1 MIRKM
6 VDVLTLQHKHTLLS
20 ENILGGLQKLS
31 LRRNVQNV
39 LINNDVIP
47 WLLSALQDPDSLT
60 DYALEYSVALL
71 MNLCL
76 RVAGK
81 KRCTRNPEKVLKL
94 LTDLLGFDNQEI
106 RQYING
112 TLYSI
117 LALPSFKEAAS
128 AMCLEEVLNCYLED
142 ESHDQHQLRFIL
154 KQLNVTREEGKTDD
168 DVVSDEDDEEED
180 EEGDAVETEC
190 EKQESIHA
198 LEDEEEGEQLLTNN
212 YTEFVIESDKHHKQN
227 RTPHDGPLTRPTTP
241 RRGSSGNIKSNSA
254 PLLTSKQTFDVT
266 QHERPHT
273 TSSKNKLTDE
283 QQAKY
288 GNKKIASFKEAF
300 SSRPKIPRS
309 PNVSNL
315 SRFKSNP

>member
-6 VDVLTLQHKHTLLS
+6 VDVLTSQHQHTLLS

-47 WLLSALQDPDSLT
+47 WLLTALQDPDSLT

-128 AMCLEEVLNCYLED
+128 AMCLEDMLKCYLED

-154 KQLNVTREEGKTDD
+154 KQLKVGNEEGKSDED
-168 DVVSDEDDEEED
+168 IVSDEDEDEDD

-190 EKQESIHA
+190 EKQESVVA
-198 LEDEEEGEQLLTNN
+198 TDDEEDGEQLLTNR
-212 YTEFVIESDKHHKQN
+212 YTEFMIEHKQNKQN

-241 RRGSSGNIKSNSA
+241 RRGSSSSSGKSNSA
-254 PLLTSKQTFDVT
+254 PLLSKNTYNVIT
-266 QHERPHT
+266 HERPHT
-273 TSSKNKLTDE
+273 TSSKNQPPGGAGE
-283 QQAKY
+283 QQQQKY
-288 GNKKIASFKEAF
+288 GNKKIANFKEAF

-315 SRFKSNP
+315 SRFK